1 MIYGTISLYRK
12 GKLVVFEKEWGK
24 ILGDVYREYVVPIIY
39 AYKREVEQ
47 YTGRGNVILME
58 DGAPSH
64 TANATK
70 ALSLNPSTLAR
81 RLSIRADQSDQ

>member
-47 YTGRGNVILME
+47 YTGRGNVILIE
-58 DGAPSH
+58 DGAPLIRK
-64 TANATK
+64 TY
-70 ALSLNPSTLAR
+70 STFNLP
-81 RLSIRADQSDQ
+81 LTYPL

>member
-1 MIYGTISLYRK
+1 M
-12 GKLVVFEKEWGK
+12 VVFEKEWGK
-24 ILGDVYREYVVPIIY
+24 ISGDVYREHVVPTIY

-58 DGAPSH
+58 DRALSY

-70 ALSLNPSTLAR
+70 ALYKYN
-81 RLSIRADQSDQ
+81 DV